1 MIDMKTSKKKR
12 IDMAIIK
19 TCIINIVNNGG
30 DIIDTITIIT
40 SMNTKI
46 NQNKIDML
54 NLNFN
59 IITINMIHK

>member
-1 MIDMKTSKKKR
+1 MIDMKTSKRKR
-12 IDMAIIK
+12 VDMAIIK